1 MKSVMNQTY
10 QTLQE
15 RQKVLEREIFGDKES
30 NLTKSAQYHS
40 TYLRFLRGDQ
50 TAKNSLAEGIDGS
63 GGFLV
68 PDEFEKQLI
77 AGLESE
83 NVLRKISNVIQ
94 TRFDLKIPGV
104 LSHGSASWVDEEGAI
119 TDTDDAFNQIVLKA
133 YKMATRMRVSDEL
146 LEDSGFDIES
156 HIAKE
161 FARRIGKLE
170 EESFLTGDGIGKPMG
185 LLNTAPVSLI
195 TTESGSVSIDDVID
209 LMHGIGTLYRENSV
223 WLMNEST
230 VNALLKVKSA
240 MGQNIWLHSIK
251 NEIPTKLLGSPVV
264 VCDSMPAIE
273 QGSRPIL
280 FGDFSY
286 FWIGDRGKR
295 SIKRLSELYATEGQV
310 GFMAS
315 QRVDAK
321 LIQPA
326 AIKCLQVKA

>member
-1 MKSVMNQTY
+1 MKNVMNQTY
-10 QTLQE
+10 QTLLE
-15 RQKVLEREIFGDKES
+15 RQKVLEREILGDKET

-50 TAKNSLAEGIDGS
+50 TVKNSLAEGTDGS

-68 PDEFEKQLI
+68 PDEFEKQLVS
-77 AGLESE
+77 GLESE
-83 NVLRKISNVIQ
+83 NVLRKISNVIK

-104 LSHGSASWVDEEGAI
+104 LSHGSASWVDEEGGIA
-119 TDTDDAFNQIVLKA
+119 DTDETFNQIVLKA

-156 HIAKE
+156 YIAKE

-185 LLNTAPVSLI
+185 LINAAPVGAI
-195 TTESGSVSIDDVID
+195 TTESGSVSLDDVID
-209 LMHGIGTLYRENSV
+209 LMHSLNGQYRNHAI
-223 WLMNEST
+223 WLMNGATYGE
-230 VNALLKVKSA
+230 LYKIKSA
-240 MGQNIWLHSIK
+240 FGQNLWEPSLDKELPSI
-251 NEIPTKLLGSPVV
+251 LMGSRVI

-273 QGSRPIL
+273 PGSRPIL